1 MFLKIKIVLDGT
13 KLVVGE
19 ERGIG
24 FIYGGNITIPN
35 TMTCTWWLGIGVVE
49 RHARWWNEIMK
60 AIMGGFGE
68 LLYMYLQH
76 IHCAPSPPEES
87 VEDQNVCISPV
98 PSMLLY
104 GLHPHSPFC
113 YPMVH
118 RVIRVWFYQ
127 QWGPIE
133 LNCCIVFLH

>member
-1 MFLKIKIVLDGT
+1 LFLKIKIVLDGT

-87 VEDQNVCISPV
+87 VEHQNVASVQYLACF
-98 PSMLLY
+98 SMACTLTVRSATL
-104 GLHPHSPFC
+104 
-113 YPMVH
+113 
-118 RVIRVWFYQ
+118 WFRGSSEFDSTSNGAQ
-127 QWGPIE
+127 
-133 LNCCIVFLH
+133 

>member
-49 RHARWWNEIMK
+49 RHAR
-60 AIMGGFGE
+60 
-68 LLYMYLQH
+68 
-76 IHCAPSPPEES
+76 
-87 VEDQNVCISPV
+87 
-98 PSMLLY
+98 
-104 GLHPHSPFC
+104 
-113 YPMVH
+113 
-118 RVIRVWFYQ
+118 
-127 QWGPIE
+127 
-133 LNCCIVFLH
+133 